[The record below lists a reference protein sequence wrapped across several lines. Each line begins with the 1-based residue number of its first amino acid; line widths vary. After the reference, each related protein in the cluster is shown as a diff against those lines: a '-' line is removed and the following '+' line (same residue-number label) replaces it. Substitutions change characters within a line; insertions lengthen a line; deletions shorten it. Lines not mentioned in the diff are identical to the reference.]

1 MIFSSVPFLYYFFP
15 VVILLT
21 LAVSHRQQDGRRTA
35 GRLINSILLLASQK
49 LETHRRYPVAVQL
62 L

>member
-21 LAVSHRQQDGRRTA
+21 LAVSRRQQDGRRTA
-35 GRLINSILLLASQK
+35 GRLTNPILLLAS
-49 LETHRRYPVAVQL
+49 LFF
-62 L
+62 